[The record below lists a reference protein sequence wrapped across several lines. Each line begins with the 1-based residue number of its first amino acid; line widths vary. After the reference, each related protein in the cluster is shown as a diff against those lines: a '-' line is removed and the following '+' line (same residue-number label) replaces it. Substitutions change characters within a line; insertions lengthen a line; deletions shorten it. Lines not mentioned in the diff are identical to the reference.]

1 MTNPELKISI
11 IKKLVQL
18 TECQQSRNFIGLP
31 NIMKMIDKDLIMMEE
46 DDIKIETQSLVNSNY
61 AFLDKMKAKYDADN
75 LTLMHDLYD

>member
-18 TECQQSRNFIGLP
+18 AECQQSRNFIGLP

-61 AFLDKMKAKYDADN
+61 AFLDKMKAK
-75 LTLMHDLYD
+75 